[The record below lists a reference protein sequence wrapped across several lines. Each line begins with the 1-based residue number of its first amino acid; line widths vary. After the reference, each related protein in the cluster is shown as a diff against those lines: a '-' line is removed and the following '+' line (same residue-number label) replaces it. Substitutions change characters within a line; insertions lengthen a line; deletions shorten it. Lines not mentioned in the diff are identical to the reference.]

1 MLRVAFLGPLGTFT
15 QEALTLYYRRHNEAV
30 ETVSCSTV
38 LEIMTQVKEGLV
50 EAGVVPLENS
60 IEGTVNLTL
69 DLLTREEDLVMVGEV
84 ILPVRHFLLVPAEA
98 GGQPPDLKRIQEVW
112 SHPQALA
119 QCQGFLRQ
127 NLPQA
132 RLVPT
137 NSTAEAA
144 ALVAQRWTA
153 SGQNDLGPGL
163 FPAAIA
169 TETAAQIYG
178 LAVWARDI
186 QDFES
191 NETRFAVVARRGK
204 GDEAVLLAGAA
215 SNPALPARPGSYKTS
230 LAFSLPGDRP
240 GGLYETLGI
249 FAVLGINLTR
259 IESRPAKTGLGK
271 YYFYIDLEGWVGE
284 EKVRVAIGRLKE
296 KTSYLRIIGSYPAWE
311 ASR

>member
-1 MLRVAFLGPLGTFT
+1 LLRVAFLGPLGTFT
-15 QEALTLYYRRHNEAV
+15 QEALTLYYRRRNEAV
-30 ETVSCSTV
+30 EIVSCSTV
-38 LEIMTQVKEGLV
+38 LEIMTKVKEGLV

-119 QCQGFLRQ
+119 QCQGFLRK

-153 SGQNDLGPGL
+153 SGQNDPGRRL

-204 GDEAVLLAGAA
+204 GDEAVLLAAAA
-215 SNPALPARPGSYKTS
+215 SNPALPARPGSFKTS

-271 YYFYIDLEGWVGE
+271 YYFYIDLEGWAGE
-284 EKVRVAIGRLKE
+284 EKVRVALDRLKE
-296 KTSYLRIIGSYPAWE
+296 KTSYLRVIGSYPAWE
-311 ASR
+311 AGR